1 MPDHPEPHYAAR
13 CAFLR
18 TTLGSAPAGGL
29 LNTCRHI
36 IRDGSPC
43 VGPFLDDTPT
53 TCGLFEPKP
62 GRSAP
67 PLSYRA

>member
-1 MPDHPEPHYAAR
+1 MPDSELPFAPR

-18 TTLGSAPAGGL
+18 TTLGAAPGSGL
-29 LNTCRHI
+29 LNICKHI
-36 IRDGSPC
+36 VREGSEC

-62 GRSAP
+62 GRPAP
-67 PLSYRA
+67 RLSYRP

>member
-1 MPDHPEPHYAAR
+1 MPRHPDLPCAPR

-18 TTLGSAPAGGL
+18 TTLGSAPGAGL
-29 LNTCRHI
+29 VNLCTHI
-36 IRDGSPC
+36 VRDGSPC

-62 GRSAP
+62 GRPAP
-67 PLSYRA
+67 PPSYRP